1 MFMARMRMKQM
12 EVLPI
17 MNNQSKQMVIN
28 ALIKVVDSAPYLCV
42 QMNSLYSQQ
51 QYQVRDVS
59 MQEYNTWIDYANQ
72 VLDISYNHIGLNAI
86 LTTKLSISQLN
97 LQYGMLNLQRIE
109 QVKQMLL
116 QLVQIIIQC

>member
-1 MFMARMRMKQM
+1 
-12 EVLPI
+12 